1 MQVKHKTQPKMTAI
15 DIEKVLES
23 KAPGLARKLPRFVIK
38 YLKRIVH
45 EDDLNHIIST
55 YFHLPPYEFI
65 KGALG
70 YMGVSYHATGL
81 DKIDPNG
88 RYLFASNHPFGG
100 MDGMMLAEL
109 ISTYLGDV
117 RFISNDILMVVE
129 PLRPIMIPVNKHG
142 RQSRESADAFNAA
155 FNSDIPMLTFPAGLC
170 SRRIKGKITDL
181 EWKTNF
187 VKKAIASE
195 RDIVPVHCEGKLS
208 NFFYNLSNIRTRL
221 GVKANLEMLYLV
233 DEMFK
238 QKGKDFNIT
247 FGAPISY
254 KLLKDMPLREAV
266 EYVRKES
273 YALAGQ

>member
-1 MQVKHKTQPKMTAI
+1 MTEI

-45 EDDLNHIIST
+45 EDDLNHIIPT

-81 DKIDPNG
+81 EKIDPNG

-109 ISTYLGDV
+109 ISTHLGDV

-142 RQSRESADAFNAA
+142 RQSREGADAFNAA

-195 RDIVPVHCEGKLS
+195 RDIIPVHCEGKLS
-208 NFFYNLSNIRTRL
+208 NFFYNLSNIRKRL

-273 YALAGQ
+273 YALAKQ

>member
-1 MQVKHKTQPKMTAI
+1 MQVKHKTQPKMTEI

-45 EDDLNHIIST
+45 EDDLNHIIPT
-55 YFHLPPYEFI
+55 YFHLPPSEFI

-81 DKIDPNG
+81 EKIDPNG

-109 ISTYLGDV
+109 ISTHLGDV

-142 RQSRESADAFNAA
+142 RQSREGADAFNAA

-195 RDIVPVHCEGKLS
+195 RDIIPVHCEGKLS
-208 NFFYNLSNIRTRL
+208 NFFYNLSNIRKRL

-273 YALAGQ
+273 YALAKQ

>member
-1 MQVKHKTQPKMTAI
+1 MQVKHKTQPKMTEI

-45 EDDLNHIIST
+45 EDDLNHIIPT

-81 DKIDPNG
+81 EKIDPNG

-142 RQSRESADAFNAA
+142 RQSREGADAFNAA
-155 FNSDIPMLTFPAGLC
+155 FNSDIPMFTFPAGLC

-181 EWKTNF
+181 EWKSNF

-208 NFFYNLSNIRTRL
+208 NFFYNLSNIRKRL

-254 KLLKDMPLREAV
+254 RLLKDMPLREAV

-273 YALAGQ
+273 YALAKQ

>member
-1 MQVKHKTQPKMTAI
+1 MTAI

-45 EDDLNHIIST
+45 EDDLNHIIPT

-142 RQSRESADAFNAA
+142 RQSREGAYAFNAA

-195 RDIVPVHCEGKLS
+195 RDIIPVHCEGKLS
-208 NFFYNLSNIRTRL
+208 NFFYNLANIRKRL

-247 FGAPISY
+247 FGTPISY

-273 YALAGQ
+273 YALAKQ

>member
-1 MQVKHKTQPKMTAI
+1 MTAI

-45 EDDLNHIIST
+45 EDDLNHIIPT

-109 ISTYLGDV
+109 ISTHLGDV

-142 RQSRESADAFNAA
+142 RQSREGADAFNAA
-155 FNSDIPMLTFPAGLC
+155 FNSDLPMFTFPAGLC

-195 RDIVPVHCEGKLS
+195 RDIIPVHCEGKLS
-208 NFFYNLSNIRTRL
+208 NFFYNLSNIRKRL

-273 YALAGQ
+273 YALAKQ

>member
-1 MQVKHKTQPKMTAI
+1 MQVKHKTQPKMTEI
-15 DIEKVLES
+15 DVAKVLES

-45 EDDLNHIIST
+45 EDDLNHIIPT

-81 DKIDPNG
+81 EKIDHNG

-109 ISTYLGDV
+109 ISTHLGDV

-142 RQSRESADAFNAA
+142 RQSREGADAFNAA

-181 EWKTNF
+181 EWKSNF

-195 RDIVPVHCEGKLS
+195 RDIIPVHCEGKLS
-208 NFFYNLSNIRTRL
+208 NFFYNLSNIRKRL

-273 YALAGQ
+273 YALAKQ

>member
-1 MQVKHKTQPKMTAI
+1 MQVKHKTQSKMTAI

-45 EDDLNHIIST
+45 EDDLNHIIPT

-81 DKIDPNG
+81 EKIDPNG

-109 ISTYLGDV
+109 ISTHLGDV

-247 FGAPISY
+247 FGTPISY

>member
-1 MQVKHKTQPKMTAI
+1 MQVKHKTQPKMTEI

-45 EDDLNHIIST
+45 EDDLNHIIPT

-81 DKIDPNG
+81 EKIDPNG

-109 ISTYLGDV
+109 ISTHLGDV

-155 FNSDIPMLTFPAGLC
+155 FNSDIPMFTFPAGLC

-208 NFFYNLSNIRTRL
+208 NFFYNLSNIRKRL

-273 YALAGQ
+273 YALAKQ

>member
-1 MQVKHKTQPKMTAI
+1 MTEI
-15 DIEKVLES
+15 DVAKVLES

-45 EDDLNHIIST
+45 EDDLNHIIPT

-109 ISTYLGDV
+109 ISTHLGDV

-142 RQSRESADAFNAA
+142 RQSREGADAFNAA

-195 RDIVPVHCEGKLS
+195 RDIIPVHCEGKLS
-208 NFFYNLSNIRTRL
+208 NFFYNLSNIRKRL

-247 FGAPISY
+247 FGAPISH

-273 YALAGQ
+273 YALAKQ